1 MQWQHGKYQ
10 KNANG
15 SLTLT
20 PFAVDGRQ
28 LVSDPCDFD
37 RSVFTRFHQTE
48 LMKVGKQILC
58 PILPVFATEMLTPLA
73 IDICNVD
80 GRIQWYEA
88 TRPL

>member
-28 LVSDPCDFD
+28 LVSDPCEYDK
-37 RSVFTRFHQTE
+37 SLYTRFRQTE
-48 LMKVGKQILC
+48 LMKVRDPK
-58 PILPVFATEMLTPLA
+58 
-73 IDICNVD
+73 
-80 GRIQWYEA
+80 
-88 TRPL
+88 

>member
-15 SLTLT
+15 SLTLS

-37 RSVFTRFHQTE
+37 KSVYTRFHQTE
-48 LMKVGKQILC
+48 LMKVGEEFTPNISA
-58 PILPVFATEMLTPLA
+58 VFSTYLQ
-73 IDICNVD
+73 
-80 GRIQWYEA
+80 GW
-88 TRPL
+88 